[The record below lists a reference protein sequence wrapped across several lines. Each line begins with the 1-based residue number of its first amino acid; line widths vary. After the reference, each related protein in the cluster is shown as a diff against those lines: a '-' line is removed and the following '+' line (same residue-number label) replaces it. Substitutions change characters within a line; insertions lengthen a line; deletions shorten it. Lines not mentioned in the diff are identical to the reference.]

1 MGKELLKGSGN
12 MGTCRLCN
20 TSYTEFTVNL
30 PLPHLPIS
38 FGANSR
44 ELRLVEE
51 GDGVSRVRTTKSS
64 KILSE
69 AGKIAE
75 LLKATDVSYLSLRV
89 DAKNGAALFSRNP
102 ASLLAA
108 VLKHDTEAFKFS
120 LSGPSKQRDCQI
132 SPSDRS
138 CQQNEHGSIVLQNN
152 HAGPVADSLQDV
164 SMDARTPVSAI
175 KSRIRRKNTNEK
187 RIDEGTLTSSVV
199 DLKHDKSVGNLC
211 EILEELFDRTEMTE
225 MTGEEDSEEGGTWM
239 PFSSIKHL
247 SEELMAEESKNTL
260 HLVPVGHIVKLLD
273 VLNRNILQAITR
285 AVNDEDDVESNNY
298 LSIMSALEAAQL
310 SLTVMTQP
318 NMPKQVYK
326 EEFIDKIIEFTRHQ
340 IVQSVLTAYD
350 PSYRIIHRGGATED
364 DFGNEEENDETDNKV
379 GKKGRRRSKGLAVKR
394 AAIAKV
400 STVASHVLY
409 KLCSIL
415 ASLKNLLSI
424 QRLSDS
430 SVLQLIKT
438 NLAMFAVEDIQLL
451 QLKAIGVTC
460 AVFSSYSEH
469 RMFILDEIIELIGKL
484 PPSKRNGRAYYLP
497 DEEQKPIQMITAL
510 VLQLVHCSVTFPEP
524 AEAALMVNAKCNI
537 IDGDYNPS
545 KCFEPAMEC
554 CRHFC
559 GRILQ
564 MLAIPKSR
572 DISDIKVII
581 ENLIVDL
588 LTTLNM
594 PEYPSASLL
603 LQVVCVLL
611 FGDSGLKSKDTV
623 VRGIAIDL
631 LGQIAAR
638 LKHDSVACSNDRHWI
653 LQELNEEEAEVSVP
667 QKEICVVC
675 LGGRGSKFM
684 VVCDDC
690 QRWFHGDCVGVTG
703 HDLVCRGWVCYY
715 CLCRRQLISLDSH
728 LHIQCQKDREGSLSN
743 KSNGASTPITGVHVI
758 QQILLN
764 YLQGIGPMDNSA
776 AYACQF
782 YLCQWYKDD
791 PSPSQMLLFYN
802 GGLNLKAHTMD
813 FGVASAVLSRNVI
826 MRISTALGQQRSLA
840 RGFDKILDRLLACL
854 QENSPMPRAR
864 ALRAVSA
871 IVEVDP
877 GVLGDTRVKCAVEGR
892 FHDSAIS
899 VREAAMELVGRH
911 IVSRPDVA
919 TKYFQKVA
927 ERIMDKGV
935 SVRKRVIKIIRD
947 MCVSKCEFAK
957 TTDACYHIISRID
970 DEESSIQDLV
980 CKTFYELWFEEPSN
994 VQAEFFGDGSIVPLE
1009 IAERTQQLVNVL
1021 AMLNNHQPL
1030 VTIIKRTLALD
1041 FCPRSTGTSVVLQA
1055 SVRNRCELM
1064 CKCLLESI
1072 LKVEES
1078 NSLESET
1085 RALPYVLA
1093 LHAFCTVDPTL
1104 CTPASDP
1111 SRFVITLQPYL
1122 KTQVDNR
1129 AVAQLLQS
1137 IAFVIDAVLPL
1148 LRRPPPNVVE
1158 ELERDLRQL
1167 IVRYPFLSVVHA
1179 CIKCLC
1185 SLCRIATKG
1194 ATSFEFLLKKFLKYL
1209 DSGRTIQFR
1218 SSDQVH
1224 VLRCLYCLGL
1234 LVRYGA
1240 ELIDHLNK
1248 SDTNIEQILS
1258 LYKHYYSLDDI
1269 AVKARSLQALG
1280 FLCIAKPQ
1288 FMMNEEIR
1296 KILEASLSSDADTRI
1311 KVQVLRTF
1319 YDYLVDVEEQMGV
1332 EDIGSDNRSRKQ
1344 NDAVPVSAGEGDS
1357 NISGGIIQLHWQ
1369 NVLEKCLD
1377 MNDQVR
1383 QSSLKI
1389 MEIVLRQGLVHP
1401 VTCVPYLIASEVD
1414 DQEMNSKIS
1423 HSLLMQMNEKYP
1435 SFFESRIGDGIELS
1449 FRFIESGAAGSV
1461 LGKLSGDVN
1470 SNHDLSTATTAKVG
1484 ISRVYSLLQRSRVS
1498 RNKFLSSLIHKFDSG
1513 SLENSSLPFL
1523 VYCTEVL
1530 AALPF
1535 AVPDEPLYLVQMINR
1550 TVQPRAGIL
1559 EASMKSLIY
1568 DGPLGAIIKS
1578 GLESI
1583 KSDMREI
1590 EETKIESVKLQA
1602 NGDFKAL
1609 GDMKHIPVE
1618 YLQKLKDECHVA
1630 VALSLLLRLKRHI
1643 KFTFGLNDAR
1653 CQAFSP
1659 TEPIK
1664 SGDVLLR
1671 QNIPF
1676 IISDID
1682 TAAPISLHEVL
1693 QQYEAL
1699 KRSLKEDTMD
1709 YSYSPS
1715 TARKRT
1721 RSIAAQEDRSKRNIQ
1736 PNLLSTRSLRRKG
1749 LFTSPKHT
1757 NDGTSESECED
1768 DRNQQKRR
1776 QLSSNGVLLKRKRK
1790 IL

>member
-1 MGKELLKGSGN
+1 MGEKLLEGSGN
-12 MGTCRLCN
+12 MGTHRLCN
-20 TSYTEFTVNL
+20 TSYTEFAVNL

-75 LLKATDVSYLSLRV
+75 LLKATDVSYLCLRDV
-89 DAKNGAALFSRNP
+89 MKNEAALFSRNP
-102 ASLLAA
+102 ANLLAA
-108 VLKHDTEAFKFS
+108 VLKHDPEAFKIS
-120 LSGPSKQRDCQI
+120 SSGPNKQRDYQI
-132 SPSDRS
+132 SRSDRG
-138 CQQNEHGSIVLQNN
+138 CPQNEHGSIALQNN
-152 HAGPVADSLQDV
+152 HPGPVANSPQQV
-164 SMDARTPVSAI
+164 SMDARTLVSAS
-175 KSRIRRKNTNEK
+175 KSRIRKKDTNQG
-187 RIDEGTLTSSVV
+187 RIDEGSFSSGNLEHDTVV
-199 DLKHDKSVGNLC
+199 ANLC
-211 EILEELFDRTEMTE
+211 EVLEKLFDEMPS
-225 MTGEEDSEEGGTWM
+225 EEDGEEGGTLV

-247 SEELMAEESKNTL
+247 SEELMAEDSKNTL

-273 VLNRNILQAITR
+273 VLNRNILQAVNRT
-285 AVNDEDDVESNNY
+285 VNDEDDVESNNY

-340 IVQSVLTAYD
+340 IVQSVFTAYD
-350 PSYRIIHRGGATED
+350 PSYRIIHRGCGMED
-364 DFGNEEENDETDNKV
+364 DIGNEEENDETDNKP
-379 GKKGRRRSKGLAVKR
+379 GKKGRRKSKGWNFKR
-394 AAIAKV
+394 AATAKV
-400 STVASHVLY
+400 STVVSNVLY
-409 KLCSIL
+409 KLCSML
-415 ASLKNLLSI
+415 GSLKNLLSI
-424 QRLSDS
+424 ERLSDS

-438 NLAMFAVEDIQLL
+438 TLAMFVVENIQLL
-451 QLKAIGVTC
+451 QLKAIGVAC

-469 RMFILDEIIELIGKL
+469 RTLILDEIIELIGKL
-484 PPSKRNGRAYYLP
+484 APSKRNVRAYHLP

-510 VLQLVHCSVTFPEP
+510 VLQLVQCSVTFQEP
-524 AEAALMVNAKCNI
+524 TEATLIVSAKCNT

-545 KCFEPAMEC
+545 KCFEPATEC

-564 MLAIPKSR
+564 LLAAPKSR

-581 ENLIVDL
+581 ENVIVDL
-588 LTTLNM
+588 LTTLNV
-594 PEYPSASLL
+594 PEYPAASLL
-603 LQVVCVLL
+603 LQVLCVLL
-611 FGDSGLKSKDTV
+611 FGDSGLKSKDMV

-638 LKHDSVACSNDRHWI
+638 LKHDSVACSNDKHWI
-653 LQELNEEEAEVSVP
+653 LQELNEEEAEFSAP
-667 QKEICVVC
+667 QKEMCVVC

-684 VVCDDC
+684 VVCDGC
-690 QRWFHGDCVGVTG
+690 QQWFHGDCVGVSG
-703 HDLVCRGWVCYY
+703 HDLVCRGWVCCY

-728 LHIQCQKDREGSLSN
+728 LRIQGQKDREGSLSI
-743 KSNGASTPITGVHVI
+743 KSNGPSTPITGVHVI

-764 YLQGIGPMDNSA
+764 YLQGVGSTDNSA
-776 AYACQF
+776 AYASQF

-791 PSPSQMLLFYN
+791 PSPSQLLLFYH
-802 GGLNLKAHTMD
+802 GRLNLKAHRTD
-813 FGVASAVLSRNVI
+813 FGIASAVLSRNVI
-826 MRISTALGQQRSLA
+826 TRISAALGQQRSLA

-947 MCVSKCEFAK
+947 MCISKCEFGK

-970 DEESSIQDLV
+970 DEETSIQDLV

-994 VQAEFFGDGSIVPLE
+994 PQAEFFGDGSIVPLE

-1041 FCPRSTGTSVVLQA
+1041 FCPRNTGTSAVSQA
-1055 SVRNRCELM
+1055 AVRNRCELM

-1072 LKVEES
+1072 LKVEET
-1078 NSLESET
+1078 NSSESEF

-1148 LRRPPPNVVE
+1148 IRRPPPNFVE

-1185 SLCRIATKG
+1185 SLCRVATKG
-1194 ATSFEFLLKKFLKYL
+1194 ATSFEFLLSKFLKYL
-1209 DSGRTIQFR
+1209 DSGRMVQFQ

-1240 ELIDHLNK
+1240 ELIDRLNK
-1248 SDTNIEQILS
+1248 GDTNIEEILS
-1258 LYKHYYSLDDI
+1258 LYKHYYSRDDI
-1269 AVKARSLQALG
+1269 VVKARSLQALG
-1280 FLCIAKPQ
+1280 FFCIAKPQ
-1288 FMMNEEIR
+1288 YMMDKDIR

-1332 EDIGSDNRSRKQ
+1332 KDIGSDIKSRKQ

-1369 NVLEKCLD
+1369 SILEKCLD
-1377 MNDQVR
+1377 KNDQVR

-1389 MEIVLRQGLVHP
+1389 VEIVLRQGLVHP

-1414 DQEMNSKIS
+1414 EQEMNSKIS

-1449 FRFIESGAAGSV
+1449 FRFIQSGASGTV

-1470 SNHDLSTATTAKVG
+1470 SNHDLSTGTTAKIG
-1484 ISRVYSLLQRSRVS
+1484 ISRVYSLIQRSRVS
-1498 RNKFLSSLIHKFDSG
+1498 RNKFLSSFIHKFDSG
-1513 SLENSSLPFL
+1513 TLENSSLPFL

-1535 AVPDEPLYLVQMINR
+1535 AVPDEPLYLVQTINR

-1559 EASMKSLIY
+1559 EASMKNLIY
-1568 DGPLGAIIKS
+1568 DGPLGAIIKC
-1578 GLESI
+1578 GLEAVEADI
-1583 KSDMREI
+1583 QEI
-1590 EETKIESVKLQA
+1590 EGANIESVKLQA
-1602 NGDFKAL
+1602 NGDFKSL
-1609 GDMKHIPVE
+1609 GDMNRIPVD
-1618 YLQKLKDECHVA
+1618 YLQKLKAECHVA

-1643 KFTFGLNDAR
+1643 KFTFSLNDAR

-1671 QNIPF
+1671 QNVPF
-1676 IISDID
+1676 IIKDIHT
-1682 TAAPISLHEVL
+1682 TAPRTVHQLL
-1693 QQYEAL
+1693 QQYEVL
-1699 KRSLKEDTMD
+1699 KRLLKEDTMD
-1709 YSYSPS
+1709 YNYSAS
-1715 TARKRT
+1715 TPRKRT
-1721 RSIAAQEDRSKRNIQ
+1721 RSFAAQEDKNRGNIQ
-1736 PNLLSTRSLRRKG
+1736 PNVLLSTRSLRKKS
-1749 LFTSPKHT
+1749 LFTPPKVT
-1757 NDGTSESECED
+1757 EDETSESDYED
-1768 DRNQQKRR
+1768 DHNQRKRR
-1776 QLSSNGVLLKRKRK
+1776 QRSSNGVLLKRKRK